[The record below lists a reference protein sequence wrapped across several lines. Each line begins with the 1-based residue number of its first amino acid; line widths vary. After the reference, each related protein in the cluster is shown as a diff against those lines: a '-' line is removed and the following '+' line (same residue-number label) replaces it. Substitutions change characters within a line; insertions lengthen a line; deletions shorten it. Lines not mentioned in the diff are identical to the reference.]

1 MVMHA
6 TRTSMAQQTS
16 TAMDA
21 LTENENVEAVD
32 VSSTDS
38 EWTHV
43 VYVYGEA
50 RTAGPALDP
59 VQAWAAH
66 HQDVRAELHGDTE
79 NSTAYHVEA

>member
-1 MVMHA
+1 
-6 TRTSMAQQTS
+6 MAQQTR

-21 LTENENVEAVD
+21 LAENENVELLD
-32 VSSTDS
+32 VGSTDS

-59 VQAWAAH
+59 VQVAEAEG
-66 HQDVRAELHGDTE
+66 DLRAELHGDTE